1 MAVMAKYDELP
12 VPHGTSRRWEVL
24 MSEEDALP
32 RAASEDRR
40 TARDVRAEHRVLS
53 SFRES
58 DLAAIPLLPEGAR
71 LARRRQY
78 LDLHDPA
85 RAVFVA
91 EGDEAVEP
99 GQHVVAKDEVSE
111 ELWEG
116 LDRACDA
123 VLGRGSLRRLRPAV

>member
-1 MAVMAKYDELP
+1 M
-12 VPHGTSRRWEVL
+12 
-24 MSEEDALP
+24 
-32 RAASEDRR
+32 
-40 TARDVRAEHRVLS
+40 S

-85 RAVFVA
+85 RAAFVA